1 MQSISHLIHRHYL
14 KKAAFLG
21 QLSTSIRSRLS
32 PDLAPYCWVAD
43 ITTNQLTIIT
53 NRAERA
59 TLLRYQQHEILKQL
73 NEEFSA
79 ELGRP
84 LYRLRVRLDHR
95 MSDSITKPTKSGM
108 NPHSSRYKSE
118 CEKLR
123 EILE

>member
-1 MQSISHLIHRHYL
+1 MQSINHLIHRHYL

-21 QLSTSIRSRLS
+21 QLSSSIRSRLS
-32 PDLAPYCWVAD
+32 PDLAPHCWVAD
-43 ITTNQLTIIT
+43 IVTNQLTLVT

-73 NEEFSA
+73 NEEVSV

-95 MSDSITKPTKSGM
+95 MSDNSIKPIKPIS
-108 NPHSSRYKSE
+108 NKRSSRYKLE
-118 CEKLR
+118 CKKLR
-123 EILE
+123 KILE

>member
-21 QLSTSIRSRLS
+21 QLSASIRSRLA
-32 PDLAPYCWVAD
+32 PYLAPHCWVAD
-43 ITTNQLTIIT
+43 IATNQLTIIT

-95 MSDSITKPTKSGM
+95 MSDNVTKPTKPAI
-108 NPHSSRYKSE
+108 NPRTSRYKTE
-118 CEKLR
+118 CAKLR